1 MGVIAV
7 IFDFDGVFVNKFTL
21 LSVQD
26 ICKRYGISRQKFSDF
41 AREAAAGLDTGDLTE
56 ADYFKNMIET
66 FDLPLTLS
74 ELQTLFYQLDERYLQ
89 TDDAIQTLLT
99 KLNRDYVTVLMSNV
113 SRELAQRL
121 ANKGLYQDF
130 QRRFLSHEAGMA
142 KPGSQFYQHVLREL
156 GADPGE
162 VIFIDDNQR
171 NVAAAQKLGIFSIH
185 HQDAQSTKE
194 ELSMLLS
201 K

>member
-1 MGVIAV
+1 METKAV

-26 ICKRYGISRQKFSDF
+26 ICERYGISQQQFSDF
-41 AREAAAGLDTGDLTE
+41 AREAAVGLDTGDLAE
-56 ADYFKNMIET
+56 ADYFKNMIDT

-74 ELQTLFYQLDERYLQ
+74 ELQTIFYQLDEQHLQ
-89 TDDAIQTLLT
+89 TDEAMQTLLT

-130 QRRFLSHEAGMA
+130 QRRFLSHEAGVV
-142 KPGSQFYQHVLREL
+142 KPDSQFYQHVLREL

-171 NVAAAQKLGIFSIH
+171 NVAAAQKLGISSIH
-185 HQDAQSTKE
+185 HQGAQSTKE
-194 ELSMLLS
+194 ELNLLLG